1 MADSLKD
8 KVVWWLMVGFMLVIL
23 VVGAFFA
30 WPEYMRGKALARQS
44 AELDRQIAAK
54 QREIAKLE
62 ENQRRFNCDRDFV
75 EHIARQHRRVFPGEI
90 IFVFGEDDR

>member
-8 KVVWWLMVGFMLVIL
+8 KVTWWLMVGVMLAIL
-23 VVGAFFA
+23 IVGAIFV

-44 AELDRQIAAK
+44 ADLDRAIAEK
-54 QREIAKLE
+54 QQEIARLE
-62 ENQRRFNCDRDFV
+62 ENQRRFRYDCDFV
-75 EHIARQHRRVFPGEI
+75 EHIARQHGRVFPGEI